1 MSAIAKSTEAD
12 DGWAMS
18 GRRERA
24 VMMETTLATETVD
37 AEREFPTSRG
47 RLTAAE
53 IEALLRPDLS
63 DLDDEEQ
70 APEPAAVTNALTPD
84 FSQSELVESDSK
96 RSEEIASRLSLAL
109 RQDCEFEAAVD
120 LDTVQT
126 SSFRAAIE
134 QVQPGWAT
142 VLLGNGSGRISGALL
157 LSPNLASAFIE
168 AACGGLASDPG
179 PSRTLTPVDIAL
191 LGTLVAPLAKAAREG
206 LSVIRIETDARYA
219 ALLVPPASVTV
230 MRLKVLSGS
239 QSTEAALIL
248 DADTS
253 QENKALEGPVD
264 HAAPQGVTAALTARI
279 ATLSVPVSRLANLKP
294 GSTLLLG
301 LPQDQP
307 IELLSGG
314 RNGALVAEGEIG
326 RKGNKMAVRIVRR
339 GPMLRRGEQV

>member
-1 MSAIAKSTEAD
+1 MSAIAKSTEAN

-24 VMMETTLATETVD
+24 VMMETSLATETVD
-37 AEREFPTSRG
+37 VEREFPTSRG
-47 RLTAAE
+47 RLTPAE

-70 APEPAAVTNALTPD
+70 APESAEITNALTPD
-84 FSQSELVESDSK
+84 FAKSDLADPDHTA
-96 RSEEIASRLSLAL
+96 SEEITSRLSLAL

-120 LDTVQT
+120 LVAVQS
-126 SSFRAAIE
+126 SSFRTAIE
-134 QVQPGWAT
+134 HVQPDWAT
-142 VLLGNGSGRISGALL
+142 VLLGDISGRISGALL

-168 AACGGLASDPG
+168 AACGGLANDPG
-179 PSRTLTPVDIAL
+179 LSRTLTPVDVAL
-191 LGTLVAPLAKAAREG
+191 LGTLVAPLAKAARDG
-206 LSVIRIETDARYA
+206 LSVVRIETDARYA
-219 ALLVPPASVTV
+219 ALLVPPATVMV

-248 DADTS
+248 DEGRD
-253 QENKALEGPVD
+253 QNKKALEGPEG

-307 IELLSGG
+307 VELLSGG
-314 RNGALVAEGEIG
+314 RNGALIAEGEIG
-326 RKGNKMAVRIVRR
+326 RKGNKMAIRISNR
-339 GPMLRRGEQV
+339 GPMLRKRD